1 MARTPLPPNEKRV
14 FINVPFDDEYAPLF
28 QALLFTIEG
37 CGFSSCCA
45 LEEPGNAKPRLLK
58 IFNLI
63 EEAALSIH
71 DLSRT
76 KLDKKTRLPRF
87 NMPLELGICL
97 GYRHLDIKG
106 AKKRDCLIFEQTPYK
121 HQQFISDLAGN
132 DIVSHENNPE
142 KIILNVRNF
151 LDKYSSLPP
160 PLGEEICK
168 KYNQFGID
176 LSSYVQKNNI
186 KQLDFGILSE
196 FIQYWWDLPNR

>member
-37 CGFSSCCA
+37 CGFSPCCA

-132 DIVSHENNPE
+132 DIVPHENNP
-142 KIILNVRNF
+142 KKLFSMCVIFSINTRHCRHRW
-151 LDKYSSLPP
+151 
-160 PLGEEICK
+160 GK
-168 KYNQFGID
+168 KYA
-176 LSSYVQKNNI
+176 KNIINLASTFPLMCRRI
-186 KQLDFGILSE
+186 I
-196 FIQYWWDLPNR
+196 

>member
-28 QALLFTIEG
+28 QALLFAIEG
-37 CGFSSCCA
+37 CGFSPCCA
-45 LEEPGNAKPRLLK
+45 LEESGNAKFRLLK

-76 KLDKKTRLPRF
+76 KLDKGTRLPRF
-87 NMPLELGICL
+87 NMPFELGICF
-97 GYRHLDIKG
+97 GYHHLYVKG
-106 AKKRDCLIFEQTPYK
+106 EKMRDCLIFQQTK
-121 HQQFISDLAGN
+121 RRHLEFISDLAGN
-132 DIVSHENNPE
+132 DIVPHENKPE

-151 LDKYSSLPP
+151 LDKYSLSPP
-160 PLGEEICK
+160 PRGEEMCK
-168 KYNQFGID
+168 KYNQFGSD

-186 KQLDFGILSE
+186 EELDFGILSE